1 MSEENVENVRRSI
14 DAWNRDDLDGWLA
27 GFAPEAE
34 LHTTGRFPDERV
46 YRGRAG
52 LERYWAEIHEAAEE
66 RGAVPAT
73 GRSSRPA
80 GERQHLPPQGGP
92 PGPAKGPR
100 VQIRPPRLRR
110 DLGSGALLVNGGG
123 IDGGDGASFANHG
136 EDVHVVVSLAPFVP
150 GHFGCM

>member
-46 YRGRAG
+46 YRGRPG

-66 RGAVPAT
+66 INISISDLRASGDKVLQAMTARGRGKLSKVPVEQPIWVVTTLRDGLAVRVENYVDRAEALEA
-73 GRSSRPA
+73 A
-80 GERQHLPPQGGP
+80 G
-92 PGPAKGPR
+92 
-100 VQIRPPRLRR
+100 LR
-110 DLGSGALLVNGGG
+110 
-123 IDGGDGASFANHG
+123 
-136 EDVHVVVSLAPFVP
+136 E
-150 GHFGCM
+150 